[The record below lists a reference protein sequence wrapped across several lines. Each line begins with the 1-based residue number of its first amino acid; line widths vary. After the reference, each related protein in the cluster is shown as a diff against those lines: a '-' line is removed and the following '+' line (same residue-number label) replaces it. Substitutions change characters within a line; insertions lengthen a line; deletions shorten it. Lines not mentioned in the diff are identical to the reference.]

1 MKQKLKRVLALICLT
16 FTLQNAMAQVNV
28 DINLNIKHSVEGVS
42 DFGRE
47 RHMTLHSSL
56 TERDWIGHEDMMDY
70 LINDLDVYF
79 GRDNG
84 SAGWKNSL
92 VTEDPNKPNWPDL
105 NYLKSYGKG
114 LKQWYET
121 DAFGTRRQYESK
133 SKNMIMGMTP
143 HPNYPTLDWHTGGPG
158 RVSAGTDNEWQVFDV
173 KASAYWMAHYLD
185 NHFSKNGGGV
195 GEPLPGYWECINE
208 ADMEMFGWFEM
219 FVTSPEL
226 LWEYHNETA
235 KIMKDVLGNNAPKIG
250 GMTWGQHDF
259 HLPDLVLRQN
269 PQFYIDNGNDII
281 EEAATSVT
289 WDNRKEKWWQWDGL
303 FQGFIDACGATMD
316 FYSIHIYD
324 WPRLDESRSTIR
336 AGGHTEAMLDLI
348 EWYDM
353 HKFGEK
359 KDVIISEFGAVGPGT
374 RERAYKTRD
383 WWNLMPFNQMQM
395 QFLERPSHLTLT
407 MPFSPVK
414 AQWGDIFEENGN
426 LKERYSV
433 TMMDPVGT
441 YTEKPGESRYDHENW
456 EWSNIILFYELWKDV
471 KGTRIDT
478 KASDRDIQVDAYVDG
493 NHVYLILNN
502 LEVDPTTINLNYFD
516 DYINPVQSVQVTHQY
531 FNTGMNQPVN
541 DTSTFGTAPGSILLN
556 GSATM
561 ILDYEFAN
569 AVTIDQESKEV
580 KFCGEPLT
588 SEQTFLGGQKCHVP
602 IAGRRKITTQINNV
616 VLPTVG
622 EATLRIGLRTY
633 ATDNI
638 EIVVNGHQLS
648 AEGDD
653 QDWRGRER
661 LRSGSGWYGV
671 IEQDIPLEFLQTNNT
686 IEVTNHRHN
695 SDYSTFILQVWD
707 MTKEPG
713 RGSSGHVAVSDI
725 TIESEDTLE
734 QGEKLALGINF
745 TPENATNK
753 GITWSSSDTAIA
765 TVDEF
770 GVVTAIA
777 TSGSTTITATSVDNN
792 SAIATKTISATPST
806 TIPVTGVSIL
816 EGNSLTVQRFT
827 NAPLTTAVSPE
838 DATVQLVEWSSSDP
852 EIVEVTATGKL
863 IGKTVNETATIT
875 ATVIDTAS
883 GNTTHTASIEV
894 YVTIEG
900 DEFVKCHL
908 LPVQVR
914 PFDTVEV
921 EVPVRIT
928 GDRTVIVEFKQG
940 NTLLGSGS
948 TVISNYGDAKA
959 NVSYNLSNLPAV
971 GTNYSYTIKLMDGG
985 TEISSCTSGVEVIDH
1000 IRAESIHI
1008 IDGIRTVKIGDN
1020 IQLTAQILPEDTYNK
1035 DVTWTSSN
1043 PAVVSVDANGLVTGE
1058 STGTATITATSTD
1071 GNFPAST
1078 AITSQV
1084 NDVVEPITGINLPS
1098 STLIFPGQSMTLDA
1112 ELVPAWTTQTDLT
1125 WSSSD
1130 NNLATVDENGV
1141 VTTGT
1146 TLGTVTITATSSEN
1160 GAIMGSIDILIS
1172 NTIVVQ
1178 AEDFTL
1184 TGGDHDGFKTYEV
1197 NGIGAINYN
1206 QAGDWGD
1213 YEVDF
1218 PEAGNY
1224 SVTYYAGSPNDGAGV
1239 TLYIDGIQVSVADV
1253 PNNGDYDVFQTIN
1266 VPGTFNVTAGLHTL
1280 RVESSGTADWQWN
1293 MDRFELKTGTV
1304 STVAVTGVTVSPTTV
1319 SLDIGQTLDLNE
1331 TVSPAN
1337 ATNKNVSWSS
1347 SDDDVVTV
1355 DASGLIRA
1363 VAIGNANITVTT
1375 TDGNF
1380 TAISHV
1386 SVGTGSG
1393 QIIIEGEHFVA
1404 TDGTVDDS
1412 VWGGPGHG
1420 GNAGDYYLQWINNGD
1435 WAEYTINVSVAGVYS
1450 IGYMITSPSD
1460 GAQIQML
1467 VDDVLISTTDVPNS
1481 GDWFTFEALS
1491 GGVVNLS
1498 TGIHTVRVVAS
1509 SSATWQW
1516 NLDKIILT
1524 TGLLTNGGFT
1534 SGEPSLEYV
1543 NVFPIPADHLI
1554 HIKGLENKVYQ
1565 VTLFDLNGSL
1575 ILREQR
1581 TFDYDAKLDISTLN
1595 SGVYFLRILGHGIDF
1610 LKRIAIK

>member
-1 MKQKLKRVLALICLT
+1 MKLKRILIPICLALM
-16 FTLQNAMAQVNV
+16 LQNAMAQVNV

-56 TERDWIGHEDMMDY
+56 TERDWEGHEDMMDY

-105 NYLKSYGKG
+105 DYLKSYGTG

-121 DAFGTRRQYESK
+121 DAFGARRQYEGK
-133 SKNMIMGMTP
+133 SKNMIMGITP
-143 HPNYPTLDWHTGGPG
+143 HPNYPTLDWHAGGPG
-158 RVSAGTDNEWQVFDV
+158 RVSAGTDNEWQVLDV

-185 NHFSKNGGGV
+185 NHFSKGGGI

-208 ADMEMFGWFEM
+208 PDMEMFGWFKM

-235 KIMKDVLGNNAPKIG
+235 KVMKEVLGNNAPKIG

-259 HLPDLVLRQN
+259 HLGDLVLRQD

-281 EEAATSVT
+281 KEAATSVT
-289 WDNRKEKWWQWDGL
+289 WDNRREKWWQWDGL
-303 FQGFIDACGATMD
+303 FQGFIDACGENMD

-324 WPRLDESRSTIR
+324 WPQLDDSRSTIR
-336 AGGHTEAMLDLI
+336 SGGHTEAMLDLM

-359 KDVIISEFGAVGPGT
+359 KEIIISEFGAVGPGT
-374 RERAYKTRD
+374 GQRAYKTRD

-395 QFLERPSHLTLT
+395 QFLERPSNLTLT
-407 MPFSPVK
+407 MPFTPVK
-414 AQWGDIFEENGN
+414 AQWGDTFEENGD

-441 YTEKPGESRYDHENW
+441 YTERAGESRYDHENW

-516 DYINPVQSVQVTHQY
+516 DYQNPVQSVNVTHQY
-531 FNTGMNQPVN
+531 FNTAMNQPVN
-541 DTSTFGTAPGSILLN
+541 DKSSFGAAPGSIVLN
-556 GSATM
+556 ESATM

-569 AVTIDQESKEV
+569 PVTIDQESKEV
-580 KFCGEPLT
+580 KFYGEPLT
-588 SEQTFLGGQKCHVP
+588 SEQTFLGGQKCHTS
-602 IAGRRKITTQINNV
+602 IGGRNKITTQINNV
-616 VLPTVG
+616 VIPTTG
-622 EATLRIGLRTY
+622 EATLRIGLNTY

-648 AEGDD
+648 ADGDD
-653 QDWRGRER
+653 QDWRGQER
-661 LRSGSGWYGV
+661 IRSGSGWYGV

-713 RGSSGHVAVSDI
+713 RGASGHIAVSDI
-725 TIESEDTLE
+725 TIEGEDSLE
-734 QGEKLALGINF
+734 QGEELALGINF
-745 TPENATNK
+745 TPTNATNK
-753 GITWSSSDTAIA
+753 GVIWSSSDTAVA

-770 GVVTAIA
+770 GVVTAVA
-777 TSGSTTITATSVDNN
+777 SSGTTTITATSVDNS
-792 SAIATKTISATPST
+792 SAEATKTISAIPLT
-806 TIPVTGVSIL
+806 TIPVTSVSIL

-827 NAPLTTAVSPE
+827 NTPLTATVLPE
-838 DATVQLVEWSSSDP
+838 DATIKLVEWSSSDP
-852 EIVEVTATGKL
+852 EIVEVTTTGKL
-863 IGKTVNETATIT
+863 IGETINETATIT

-883 GNTTHTASIEV
+883 GDTVHTASIEV

-908 LPVQVR
+908 LPAQVR

-928 GDRTVIVEFKQG
+928 GDRTVIVEFNQG

-948 TVISNYGDAKA
+948 TVVSDYGDAMA
-959 NVSYNLSNLPAV
+959 NVSYSLSNLPAV
-971 GTNYSYTIKLMDGG
+971 GTNYSYTVKLLDGG
-985 TEISSCTSGVEVIDH
+985 TEISSCTSPVEVIDH

-1020 IQLTAQILPEDTYNK
+1020 IQLEVQILPVDTYNK
-1035 DVTWTSSN
+1035 DVTWMSSN
-1043 PAVVSVDANGLVTGE
+1043 SGVVSVNANGLVTGE
-1058 STGTATITATSTD
+1058 SVGTATITVTSTD

-1078 AITSQV
+1078 IITSQV
-1084 NDVVEPITGINLPS
+1084 EDVVEPITGINLPS
-1098 STLIFPGQSMTLDA
+1098 STLIFPDQSLQLNA

-1141 VTTGT
+1141 VTAGAA
-1146 TLGTVTITATSSEN
+1146 LGTVTITATSSEN
-1160 GAIMGSIDILIS
+1160 GAIMGDIDILIS

-1184 TGGDHDGFKTYEV
+1184 TGGAYGGFQTYEV

-1206 QAGDWGD
+1206 QIGDWGD

-1218 PEAGNY
+1218 PEGGNY

-1239 TLYIDGIQVSVADV
+1239 TLYIDDIQVSVADV
-1253 PNNGDYDVFQTIN
+1253 PNNGDYDVFQTIS
-1266 VPGTFNVTAGLHTL
+1266 VPGTFNVTAGVHTV
-1280 RVESSGTADWQWN
+1280 RVESSGTANWQWN
-1293 MDRFELKTGTV
+1293 MDRFELKTGNV
-1304 STVAVTGVTVSPTTV
+1304 STIPVTGVTVSPTSV
-1319 SLDIGQTLDLNE
+1319 SLGIGQTLDLNE
-1331 TVSPAN
+1331 TVSPSN

-1347 SDDDVVTV
+1347 SDDNIATV
-1355 DASGLIRA
+1355 DASGLVTA
-1363 VAIGNANITVTT
+1363 VATGSANITVTT
-1375 TDGNF
+1375 TDGSF
-1380 TAISHV
+1380 TAISNV
-1386 SVGTGSG
+1386 TVGTNSG
-1393 QIIIEGEHFVA
+1393 QIIIEGEDFVA

-1412 VWGGPGHG
+1412 AWGGPGHG
-1420 GNAGDYYLQWINNGD
+1420 GNAGAGYLQWINNGD
-1435 WAEYTINVSVAGVYS
+1435 WAEYTINVSVAGTYS
-1450 IGYMITSPSD
+1450 IEYMITSPSD
-1460 GAQIQML
+1460 GAQIEML
-1467 VDDVLISTTDVPNS
+1467 VDGVVINTTDVPNS

-1498 TGIHTVRVVAS
+1498 AGIHTVRLVAS
-1509 SSATWQW
+1509 SSVTWQW
-1516 NLDKIILT
+1516 NLDKVILT
-1524 TGLLTNGGFT
+1524 TGTLTARNVEFPGV
-1534 SGEPSLEYV
+1534 SLEQISI
-1543 NVFPIPADHLI
+1543 FPIPADDLVN
-1554 HIKGLENKVYQ
+1554 IKGLENGVYQ

-1575 ILREQR
+1575 ILREQLA
-1581 TFDYDAKLDISTLN
+1581 FAYDVQLDISNLN
-1595 SGVYFLRILGHGIDF
+1595 SGVYFLRISGNGISF
-1610 LKRIAIK
+1610 LERIAIN